1 MSMTTEQKYDLTG
14 IAEATIT
21 AFNTSNWAQFRA
33 ALASDV
39 SYQETGTGR
48 RAASADAYLQSVQAW
63 KQAFPDAIG
72 TIRNVVANGTTV
84 VQELEWTGTQT
95 GDMATPG
102 GILPASG
109 KQISVLASLWLTFQG
124 DTIQEVHHHMDVMT
138 MLMQL
143 GAIPAPG

>member
-1 MSMTTEQKYDLTG
+1 MTTEQRKDLTG
-14 IAEATIT
+14 IAETTIT
-21 AFNTSNWAQFRA
+21 AFNTSDWAQFRA
-33 ALASDV
+33 ALAPDV
-39 SYQETGTGR
+39 IYQETGTGR
-48 RAASADAYLQSVQAW
+48 RAESADAYVQLLQGW

-72 TIRNVVANGTTV
+72 TIRNVVAHGNTV

-109 KQISVLASLWLTFQG
+109 KQIAVLASLWYTIQG
-124 DTIQEVHHHMDVMT
+124 DTIQEVHHHLDIMT
-138 MLMQL
+138 MLQQL

>member
-1 MSMTTEQKYDLTG
+1 MTTEQSKDLTG
-14 IAEATIT
+14 IAESTIT
-21 AFNTSNWAQFRA
+21 AFNTSDWAQFRA
-33 ALASDV
+33 ALAPDV
-39 SYQETGTGR
+39 IYQETGTGN
-48 RAASADAYLQSVQAW
+48 RAESADAYVQSVQAW

-72 TIRNVVANGTTV
+72 TIRNVVANGNMV

-109 KQISVLASLWLTFQG
+109 KQIAVLASLWLTFQG
-124 DTIQEVHHHMDVMT
+124 DTIQEVHHHMDILT
-138 MLMQL
+138 MLVQL

>member
-1 MSMTTEQKYDLTG
+1 MTTEQRKDVTV

-21 AFNTSNWAQFRA
+21 AFNTSDWAQFRA
-33 ALASDV
+33 ALAPNV
-39 SYQETGTGR
+39 IYQETGTGR
-48 RAASADAYLQSVQAW
+48 RAESADAYVQLVQAW
-63 KQAFPDAIG
+63 KQAFPDATG
-72 TIRNVVANGTTV
+72 TIRNVVANGNTV
-84 VQELEWTGTQT
+84 VHEVEWAGTQT
-95 GDMATPG
+95 GDMPTPS

-109 KQISVLASLWLTFQG
+109 KQITVLASLWYTFQD